1 MATTVHKI
9 LEQRPATVFPGVFD
23 ALSALVAQKAGF
35 DMAFISGY
43 SASASHLGMPDFGY
57 LDGSAICDIARRV
70 CSAAS
75 IPVIVDADTG
85 YGNPLNVRKTV
96 RDLIAAGAKGCFLED
111 QEWPKRCGHM
121 SGKSVISR
129 KDYASKLRA
138 AVDEKGDADF
148 FLVARTD
155 ALATEGMEEALAR
168 MRDAKAIGADG
179 FFVEAPKSRE
189 EMERI
194 CREAPKPLVAN
205 MIEGGATPV
214 LPLDDL
220 AGIGYSLVL
229 YPLSG
234 LYSAAKALAQ
244 TYGRICSEG
253 TSAQD
258 GEAMDFG
265 EFNETIGLERHYSLS
280 ERYKPD

>member
-1 MATTVHKI
+1 MATTIHKI
-9 LEQRPATVFPGVFD
+9 LERRPATVFPGVFD
-23 ALSALVAQKAGF
+23 ALSALVAQRAGCE
-35 DMAFISGY
+35 MAFISGY

-57 LDGSAICDIARRV
+57 LDGGAVCDVARRV
-70 CSAAS
+70 CSAVS

-155 ALATEGMEEALAR
+155 ALATEGMDEALAR

-179 FFVEAPKSRE
+179 FFVEAPKSLD

-194 CREAPKPLVAN
+194 CRGAPKPLVAN

-244 TYGRICSEG
+244 TYGRICAEG
-253 TSAQD
+253 TTAQD

-265 EFNETIGLERHYSLS
+265 EFNEIIGLERHYSLS